1 MGDWAQMVLLLV
13 CVSCFSSEGTVLEFS
28 TLTPINNVVQDPAT
42 GRVYLGAVNAIYQL
56 DAFLKLEAK
65 AETGP
70 KKDARSCTPPVST
83 FTCMSADLKDTNNVN
98 KLLLVHSAN
107 GSLIACG
114 SVYRG
119 ICSLLNLSNVN
130 QQIYYSDS
138 KGERT
143 YAASIEDSVSVVGVM
158 ATFQFKDDSEKKPF
172 NVFLVG
178 KGYGSQEDNPKLITT
193 RILENYKEWVVF
205 ESIVEAS
212 AVQAIP
218 FAPKYQHQFR
228 FVFKDS
234 GFVYF
239 LFSRTQGGTDN
250 KNFTFVARLC
260 EKDEGYYSYTE
271 LQLNCTANGIHYN
284 KVQAAYVTEP
294 GKELARTMLN
304 SGSYGTITVW
314 DKVLFIVA
322 TPDGENVTDSA
333 LCMYPLK
340 RINERVEDILSACYT
355 DFGKIGGRSAVYSPY
370 ISSTSNPCA
379 NRHSVST
386 TVLIWTTDRVSS
398 HGAWVSFCLSPCRS
412 SMALKTHSDRRNR
425 WYYIRY

>member
-1 MGDWAQMVLLLV
+1 MQALLLLV
-13 CVSCFSSEGTVLEFS
+13 CVSSFPGEGSVLEFS
-28 TLTPINNVVQDPAT
+28 TLMRINNVAQDPAT

-56 DAFLKLEAK
+56 DAFLKMEAK

-70 KKDARSCTPPVST
+70 RKDARSCTPPVSSS
-83 FTCMSADLKDTNNVN
+83 TCMSADLKDTNNVN

-143 YAASIEDSVSVVGVM
+143 YAASIEDSVSVVGIL
-158 ATFQFKDDSEKKPF
+158 ATFQFRDDPGKKPF

-250 KNFTFVARLC
+250 KNFTFVSRLC
-260 EKDEGYYSYTE
+260 ENDEGYYSYTE
-271 LQLNCTANGIHYN
+271 LQLNCSANSVYYN

-304 SGSYGTITVW
+304 SGLYGTITVW

-322 TPDGENVTDSA
+322 TSDGENATDSA

-355 DFGKIGGRSAVYSPY
+355 DYGKIGGRPAVYSPY
-370 ISSTSNPCA
+370 ISSAGNPCA
-379 NRHSVST
+379 HRHSVST
-386 TVLIWTTDRVSS
+386 N
-398 HGAWVSFCLSPCRS
+398 
-412 SMALKTHSDRRNR
+412 NR
-425 WYYIRY
+425 PDQPTGQA